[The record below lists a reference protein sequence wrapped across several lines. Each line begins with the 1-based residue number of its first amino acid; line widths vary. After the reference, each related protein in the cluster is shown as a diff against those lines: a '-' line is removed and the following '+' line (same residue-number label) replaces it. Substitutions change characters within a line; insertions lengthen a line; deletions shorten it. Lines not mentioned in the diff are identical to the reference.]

1 MKRGL
6 LPTRCRIMRS
16 NLPLSDDLNYLQ
28 GSAHIRVPNTS
39 ADPWTY
45 LIFRLY
51 PELEHYGGEFSIQ
64 NAAVEGSTTP
74 FTYLEQ
80 KTAVRVELPRALLRG
95 QTATVFLSWRLEI
108 PQWGADTDGAYR
120 LFGYSQ
126 DILSLPLF
134 YPSLAVYQ
142 PGPTAASGR
151 WWLERGTSR
160 GDAAFNYTSQFVVTG
175 TVPSDQIPVTSG
187 RLITST
193 TISEGQVQR
202 RWETGPS
209 REFLIHLSNR
219 FQSDS
224 LDAYGTR
231 VTSYWLPEHEEAG
244 RGRSAAH
251 GGGAAGV
258 QRLVWAIS
266 ICGVAGGGRADQL
279 SGDGISTGLSAGRAV
294 V

>member
-1 MKRGL
+1 MSPNAEEKLKRREGNRVHPSYGAVGICFL
-6 LPTRCRIMRS
+6 LLMLLLAACAGIGFSAVEEDEARPASDTMPHYEIEFT
-16 NLPLSDDLNYLQ
+16 LSDDLNYLQ

-134 YPSLAVYQ
+134 LPFAGGLPAWADRCERALVAGEGHQ
-142 PGPTAASGR
+142 PR
-151 WWLERGTSR
+151 
-160 GDAAFNYTSQFVVTG
+160 
-175 TVPSDQIPVTSG
+175 
-187 RLITST
+187 
-193 TISEGQVQR
+193 
-202 RWETGPS
+202 
-209 REFLIHLSNR
+209 
-219 FQSDS
+219 
-224 LDAYGTR
+224 
-231 VTSYWLPEHEEAG
+231 G
-244 RGRSAAH
+244 RGVQLYIPIRRHRHSAERSDPRDERQTDH
-251 GGGAAGV
+251 
-258 QRLVWAIS
+258 LDN
-266 ICGVAGGGRADQL
+266 DQ
-279 SGDGISTGLSAGRAV
+279 
-294 V
+294 